1 MILKYPKGL
10 KVIQVNKNQS
20 QMGDIFEV
28 GEYVV
33 RIYKKPGRTLITC
46 TCFNGTMFCNEPTI
60 CKHKLAVLKFILE
73 ELK

>member
-1 MILKYPKGL
+1 
-10 KVIQVNKNQS
+10 
-20 QMGDIFEV
+20 MGDIFEV